1 MTLRG
6 RKMLKWTLW
15 LILLL
20 LLGGIQS
27 SPAFPQ
33 IGGTRPMLLMTAGI
47 CAVLLETGIEAA
59 CGYAILA
66 GLLWD
71 VVEGRLLGFYGLM
84 MLLICAV
91 AGWLVNNYL
100 RVSMLNA
107 VWMSGFGSVC
117 CGLVCAEF
125 YLFIWGY
132 AQGAAMVVLAEIFW
146 RGVYTA
152 LAAPVIYWLMK
163 KIQSVSMGTVQSS
176 LRLRAS
182 RMRTERK
189 E

>member
-15 LILLL
+15 LLLLL

-33 IGGTRPMLLMTAGI
+33 LGGTRPMLLMAAGI
-47 CAVLLETGIEAA
+47 CAVLLETGMEAA
-59 CGYAILA
+59 CGYAVLA

-84 MLLICAV
+84 MLLVSAIGC
-91 AGWLVNNYL
+91 WLTNNYL
-100 RVSMLNA
+100 RVSMPNA
-107 VWMSGFGSVC
+107 VWMSGVSSVC
-117 CGLVCAEF
+117 CGVVCAEF

-132 AQGAAMVVLAEIFW
+132 AQGATMIVLAEILW

-152 LAAPVIYWLMK
+152 LSAPVIYWLMK
-163 KIQSVSMGTVQSS
+163 KIQFLSMGTVQSS

-182 RMRTERK
+182 KMRAERK